1 MINVSTCENGLPA
14 FTLAEKIVLSTWYGL
29 AGMAAMT
36 GNAVVLCLIYRIP
49 SLRTTSNFFISSLAV
64 ADLLVG
70 LVIAPVWIV
79 LRCWY
84 TDVQN
89 YGEAIDFLW
98 IHTTVAT
105 TFNLLCVSLDR
116 NVAIFY
122 PLRYQ
127 NILSKRRCFSAIAI
141 VWLVSLC
148 LPFWRFLVD
157 DSSGNLALWMS
168 VSVITILVPMII
180 ILLCS
185 ARILKATNRQLNRI
199 IYINSLP
206 HNQAEVKRAKT
217 NTKASKTLFII
228 VGLFVVSWLPSL
240 VTSFV
245 NYFTQSGYC
254 GLLSYYNTVWLWVEA
269 VAFTSSGINPWVYCL
284 RNNEFYQHLS
294 RHFGWNR
301 NRIQPKPCTPSNV
314 GISNGGGCEEVS
326 AV

>member
-127 NILSKRRCFSAIAI
+127 NFLSKRRCFSAIAI
-141 VWLVSLC
+141 VWLMSLC
-148 LPFWRFLVD
+148 LPCSRFLVD

-199 IYINSLP
+199 IHMNSLP
-206 HNQAEVKRAKT
+206 HNQAKVKRAKT
-217 NTKASKTLFII
+217 NVHQGFQDSIHNSRAVCSL
-228 VGLFVVSWLPSL
+228 L
-240 VTSFV
+240 VTKSSHIVCKLFYSV
-245 NYFTQSGYC
+245 RLLRSPFLLQHSVVMGRSGC
-254 GLLSYYNTVWLWVEA
+254 
-269 VAFTSSGINPWVYCL
+269 I
-284 RNNEFYQHLS
+284 
-294 RHFGWNR
+294 HFLGN
-301 NRIQPKPCTPSNV
+301 
-314 GISNGGGCEEVS
+314 
-326 AV
+326 

>member
-141 VWLVSLC
+141 VWLMSLC
-148 LPFWRFLVD
+148 LPFSRFLVD

-185 ARILKATNRQLNRI
+185 ARILKATKRQLNRI

-301 NRIQPKPCTPSNV
+301 NRIQPKPCTPPNV